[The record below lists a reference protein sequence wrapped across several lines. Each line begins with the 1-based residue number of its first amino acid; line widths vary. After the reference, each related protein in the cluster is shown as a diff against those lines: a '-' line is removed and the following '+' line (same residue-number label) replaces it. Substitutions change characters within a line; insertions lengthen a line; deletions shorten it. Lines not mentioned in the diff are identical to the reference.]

1 MIKRLARHAAAA
13 LAVGTRLWPVV
24 PPGRAL
30 VLRYHRVG
38 GTPEEPVP
46 LGVSPEEFDAQLR
59 FLRARCHVVSPSE
72 LVTALGEGRP
82 LAPGTA
88 AITFDDGYADNF
100 TTAFPLLQEHGLP
113 AAFFVTTGW
122 IGTHRMLWWDRLREV
137 VHGAIG
143 APPPAAERLAD
154 VDVPCIEALTPASL
168 ATHHGAAAL
177 ELALATAWRKL
188 RLPPEDMDALID
200 RVARALGGPAPP
212 SQGHRPMTW
221 EQVEQLRRAGM
232 EIGSHLA
239 SHVRL
244 ATAPPERARD
254 ELVQSKQRLE
264 QRLGESVNLLAYP
277 EGSLSHDVQVIAT
290 EAGYRAAFTTD
301 VGSVAPG
308 DPLLALRRVGVWGGG
323 YRGTLSLFSPS
334 VFGLQTARL
343 TRRK

>member
-88 AITFDDGYADNF
+88 TITFDDGYADNF

-137 VHGAIG
+137 VHGAVG
-143 APPPAAERLAD
+143 SPSPAAERL
-154 VDVPCIEALTPASL
+154 VDVPGIEALAPTSL
-168 ATHHGAAAL
+168 ATHHDAAAL
-177 ELALATAWRKL
+177 ELALATAWRNL
-188 RLPPEDMDALID
+188 RLPPEDMEPLID
-200 RVARALGGPAPP
+200 RVAHALGGPAPP

-232 EIGSHLA
+232 EIGSHLV

-254 ELVQSKQRLE
+254 ELVQSKQTLE
-264 QRLGESVNLLAYP
+264 ERLGESVDLVAYP
-277 EGSLSHDVQVIAT
+277 EGSHSREVQALAA

-301 VGSVAPG
+301 VGSAAPG
-308 DPLLALRRVGVWGGG
+308 DPLLALRRVAVWGGG
-323 YRGTLSLFSPS
+323 YRGALSAFSPS

-343 TRRK
+343 ARRK